1 MPNWIEIENYVGEK
15 GEALINLDSGVI
27 VERVEL
33 IDKETFK
40 PDCSVTKIWS
50 LNNNAD
56 VREICSC
63 LNDIALN
70 IATS

>member
-50 LNNNAD
+50 LNNNE
-56 VREICSC
+56 RRRRC
-63 LNDIALN
+63 
-70 IATS
+70 